1 MHRHMCQALMRSSLS
16 LREAGLLPVPESPF
30 NSEEERFEQR
40 FGAFGV
46 LVLPEPL
53 RLEQYLAS
61 MDTSRELG
69 CDPSVSTGPAPPEDL
84 H

>member
-16 LREAGLLPVPESPF
+16 LREAGLLPVPESLF

-69 CDPSVSTGPAPPEDL
+69 CEPSVIIGPVRP
-84 H
+84 